1 MKVGNQEQV
10 CVKLDADIKRILD
23 RRVVLSG
30 ATKNRTI
37 NRSIYVYNN
46 LCELIT
52 RMRSGAITR
61 EGFVREVDQHLMYQ
75 PGEGL
80 L

>member
-1 MKVGNQEQV
+1 MRVGNQEQI
-10 CVKLDADIKRILD
+10 CVKLDAGIKAMLD
-23 RRVVLSG
+23 RRVSLSG

-37 NRSIYVYNN
+37 NRSIYVYNTI
-46 LCELIT
+46 CELIT